1 MLMCRSYVSWLNK
14 FVIVY
19 MIALLIVIQVYRW
32 GEDGSI
38 CSGEDLT
45 EEELDDPAIADKY
58 MIQIGTIFRG
68 YILGLYSLLLLSVL
82 VGLLVAYLL
91 HKAFS

>member
-1 MLMCRSYVSWLNK
+1 
-14 FVIVY
+14 

-32 GEDGSI
+32 GEYGSF
-38 CSGEDLT
+38 CAGEDLT
-45 EEELDDPAIADKY
+45 EIERDDPTIADNY
-58 MIQIGTIFRG
+58 MIQIGNIFRG